1 MELVIGTHNGGK
13 IREFERILEPLG
25 VRVVSADLP
34 EVEETGTTFSQNAL
48 LKAESACRATGHPTV
63 ADDSGLAVDALGGAP
78 GVYSARYAGE
88 DTPYEK
94 KIEKLLDS
102 IRDVPKEKRGAKFVC
117 SICCVFPNGDRITA
131 EAECRGSIAFA
142 PSGSGGFGYDPVFLV
157 GDRTFA
163 ELSPEEKD
171 GISHRGRAL
180 RLFAEKLRA
189 YREKKRCSRPGEKG
203 CAGGEEREGNENYSS
218 QSGEKV
224 I

>member
-189 YREKKRCSRPGEKG
+189 YREKKDAPDRGKRG
-203 CAGGEEREGNENYSS
+203 AREGRNAKEMKIILPKA
-218 QSGEKV
+218 GKK
-224 I
+224 